1 MSHLATPEF
10 KKTFENYPFYS
21 QENNSDPLV
30 IAKLFDAYG
39 SATWYIT
46 EYSPVENTAFA
57 YVTGLAHDEW
67 GYVLL
72 TELESLMLAPQV
84 PRIERDMYFEST
96 KFSELKLKKA
106 C

>member
-1 MSHLATPEF
+1 MSHLATLDF
-10 KKTFENYPFYS
+10 KKLFENYPFYS
-21 QENNSDPLV
+21 QGNNSDPFV

-46 EYSPVENTAFA
+46 EYSSVENTAFA
-57 YVTGLAHDEW
+57 YVTGLTHDEW
-67 GYVLL
+67 GYVSL
-72 TELESLMLAPQV
+72 TELESIMLAPQV
-84 PRIERDMYFEST
+84 PRIERDMYFEPL